1 MRQGSKQWSGE
12 MPGEDGSR
20 GDGGSFPAVQW
31 LSLHTSNA
39 GGESQIPRGRTKT
52 PQAETLWFEMNKNKN
67 QDSAG

>member
-39 GGESQIPRGRTKT
+39 GGESQIPSGRTKT
-52 PQAETLWFEMNKNKN
+52 PHTAQCGQEIKINYEIP
-67 QDSAG
+67 